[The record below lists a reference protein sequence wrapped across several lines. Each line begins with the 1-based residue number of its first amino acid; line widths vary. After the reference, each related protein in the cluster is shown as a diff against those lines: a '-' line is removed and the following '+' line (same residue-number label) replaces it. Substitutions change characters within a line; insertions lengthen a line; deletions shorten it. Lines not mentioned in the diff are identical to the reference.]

1 MARVKRNQERPAP
14 PEDERP
20 LQWLEDLIADPRGMP
35 PKLYDNYPT
44 STKYRGPR

>member
-1 MARVKRNQERPAP
+1 MARVKRSLEQPAP
-14 PEDERP
+14 REERP
-20 LQWLEDLIADPRGMP
+20 LQWLEELIADPRGMP